1 MRPLLLCAA
10 AVVLLAPLAHAQPVS
25 TADLDAMFGA
35 EPQVEVNLRGS
46 LLRLAA
52 EAARESEPE
61 AATMLDGLRA
71 VTVRIYPAAA
81 AGEADAVQAFSD
93 VASRFESDGW
103 FTLVRV
109 RAQPDD
115 AEDGDVWVFVREFG
129 DTFEGMAVMA
139 IDKDEETA
147 VFVHIDGTINPAQ
160 VGELSR
166 RFARVDLDDD
176 DASDEDPSD
185 DEADDGQ

>member
-10 AVVLLAPLAHAQPVS
+10 ALLLVPLAHTQPIT
-25 TADLDAMFGA
+25 TADLDAMFGV

-71 VTVRIYPAAA
+71 VTVRIYPAPPAQEAA
-81 AGEADAVQAFSD
+81 AVQRFSE
-93 VASRFESDGW
+93 VASRFDADGW

-115 AEDGDVWVFVREFG
+115 TEDGDVWVFVRETG

-147 VFVHIDGTINPAQ
+147 AFVHIDGTINPAQ

-166 RFARVDLDDD
+166 RFARVELDKDKDDGADDD
-176 DASDEDPSD
+176 
-185 DEADDGQ
+185 Q

>member
-1 MRPLLLCAA
+1 MRLLLLSATLALLVPAA
-10 AVVLLAPLAHAQPVS
+10 GAQPV
-25 TADLDAMFGA
+25 TASDLDALFGT

-81 AGEADAVQAFSD
+81 GAAEASAVQTFSD
-93 VASRFESDGW
+93 IASRFETQDW

-115 AEDGDVWVFVREFG
+115 DEDGDVWVFVRESG

-139 IDKDEETA
+139 IDKEDDTA

-160 VGELSR
+160 VSELSR
-166 RFARVDLDDD
+166 RFARVELDR
-176 DASDEDPSD
+176 DA
-185 DEADDGQ
+185 DEADDD

>member
-1 MRPLLLCAA
+1 MRSLFLGAALALLVPATG
-10 AVVLLAPLAHAQPVS
+10 AQPVTPS
-25 TADLDAMFGA
+25 DLDALFGT

-71 VTVRIYPAAA
+71 VTVRVYPAAGA
-81 AGEADAVQAFSD
+81 AEASAVRLFSD
-93 VASRFESDGW
+93 VASRFETQDW

-109 RAQPDD
+109 RSLPDD
-115 AEDGDVWVFVREFG
+115 DEDGDVWVFVRESG

-139 IDKDEETA
+139 IDKEDETA

-160 VGELSR
+160 VSELSR

-176 DASDEDPSD
+176 
-185 DEADDGQ
+185 EADNE

>member
-1 MRPLLLCAA
+1 MRPLLLCATLA
-10 AVVLLAPLAHAQPVS
+10 LLVPLAGAQPI
-25 TADLDAMFGA
+25 TPTDLDALFGA

-52 EAARESEPE
+52 EAARDSEPE
-61 AATMLDGLRA
+61 AAVMLDGLRA

-81 AGEADAVQAFSD
+81 GVDETSAVRAFSD
-93 VASRFESDGW
+93 VASRFETDDW

-115 AEDGDVWVFVREFG
+115 DEDGDVWVFVRESG

-139 IDKDEETA
+139 IDKEEQTA

-166 RFARVDLDDD
+166 RFARVDLDG
-176 DASDEDPSD
+176 AQD
-185 DEADDGQ
+185 DEADDD